1 MRIGGKF
8 RDDGS
13 ILLRSIE
20 AMVRQRVAI
29 TSDLLRHKVVP
40 KTSRP
45 RSLSSA
51 SSLLD
56 KLSMPP

>member
-1 MRIGGKF
+1 MRIDGKF

-29 TSDLLRHKVVP
+29 TSDLLRHKVGAEN
-40 KTSRP
+40 
-45 RSLSSA
+45 LSSTFFVVCVQ
-51 SSLLD
+51 
-56 KLSMPP
+56 PPR

>member
-29 TSDLLRHKVVP
+29 TSDLLRHQVVP
-40 KTSRP
+40 ETSRP
-45 RSLSSA
+45 QSLSSA
-51 SSLLD
+51 SSLRD
-56 KLSMPP
+56 EFSKPP